1 MLKNAFLKALIPFTI
16 ITFTAIMA
24 LAPLYVT
31 LGVMTKQ
38 INKVNR

>member
-1 MLKNAFLKALIPFTI
+1 MKEALLKALVHVTI

-31 LGVMTKQ
+31 MSLMTRQ
-38 INKVNR
+38 IQNARTN